1 MNNKKIEKKAI
12 NALEQRINSVEC
24 LDPYF
29 NSDDKEPTW
38 DGYIGIYSNKEFRK
52 EDFKRVP
59 VQIKGTKQ
67 NDLSKS
73 EIHFNVSVVD
83 LKNYLREGG
92 VLYFVIFVDSDKSKI
107 YYNEL
112 LVVKIRHFLY
122 NKEHQKTISI
132 PFIEFPENPL
142 IIKQIIINFEKHKHL
157 QTSFSDKELKSI
169 EDIVNKSTI
178 DSIKIDY
185 YPPILDSDLKARN
198 DYGYIYYKEKNS
210 DIYIP
215 VEELLFDVKKSET
228 KYEIVSIGD
237 EEYYDSYIISSSSK
251 SIEINFGHSFKM
263 ILIPIKLNSYMVSF
277 ELKLTKN
284 LQYIIKDIEFIL
296 DFNKLGNIHI
306 KDKNFNFR
314 IGLFDDEIEI
324 LTNLKMYYNQILR
337 IFEFLKLDTNYILP
351 DINKEDIIGTK
362 LLSKGL
368 IRKESVVLK
377 SSNFEGLRPVIYCGK
392 KLLLY
397 FNKAQLENEY
407 YIQEINY
414 EMLSKVILK
423 YDKILLIE
431 NINYNLLMEEYRK
444 TNNQEIYYNIY
455 YLIDQLLLGYDYSN
469 DTRKDLLEKSNEFSN
484 LLIELNPN
492 VLDDINIYLY
502 IYQIKKRMNTLKDKD
517 KEEIINYLNESDYDS
532 SYKTIL
538 SSLLDYKEL
547 TNHYFK
553 LLSDEMKQQLLNS
566 SYGRFIKNYI

>member
-407 YIQEINY
+407 YIQDINY